1 VPASRNTPSPLG
13 AVSAAFRLLTTGPR
27 PLALHGASLSGE
39 LPNRLVPLD
48 EMRTVLLQPATS
60 TTARNAVWAELVRRA
75 LAGSPAWT
83 VALAGVALPGLY
95 RAAASLTAAG
105 RTDPADLETEVLTGF
120 LTALRQLDP
129 DDLDGIPLASRL
141 IWAAYRAGARLA
153 WADAAWAARRS
164 DLSEDGSGPPPRP
177 WGHPDFVLAAAVCRG
192 VITAADAELIGA
204 SRLEGIPLRR
214 LSARDRTRH
223 DSLCRRRAKAEK
235 KLTAAVLSGDLS
247 FPESRVSG

>member
-1 VPASRNTPSPLG
+1 MPASRNTPSPLG
-13 AVSAAFRLLTTGPR
+13 SVSTAFRLLTTGPR
-27 PLALHGASLSGE
+27 PLALHGTSLSGE
-39 LPNRLVPLD
+39 LPDRLVPLD
-48 EMRTVLLQPATS
+48 EMRTLLLQPATS

-83 VALAGVALPGLY
+83 VALTGVALPGLY

-120 LTALRQLDP
+120 LAALRQLDP
-129 DDLDGIPLASRL
+129 DDLAGIPLASRL

-153 WADAAWAARRS
+153 WAARRS
-164 DLSEDGSGPPPRP
+164 DLNEDGSGPPPRP

-247 FPESRVSG
+247 FPGLTGSG